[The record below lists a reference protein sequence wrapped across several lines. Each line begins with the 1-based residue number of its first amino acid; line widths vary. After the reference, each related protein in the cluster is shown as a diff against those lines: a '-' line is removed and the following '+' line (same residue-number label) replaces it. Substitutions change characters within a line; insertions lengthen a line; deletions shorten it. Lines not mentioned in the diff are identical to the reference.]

1 MTMMNGAE
9 DLDPVEIQTSDCPAP
24 EDTDFVFR
32 QLAEFNIAQA
42 GPASARELAIF
53 ARQGAGIVAG
63 LIGFTHWNWLH
74 IRFLWVAES
83 LRRQSLGR
91 RLVLAAEYE
100 ARRRGCAHVHLD
112 TFSFQ
117 AVPFYERLGY
127 TVFGRL
133 DDYPPGHTK
142 VFLQKRNL
150 SA

>member
-1 MTMMNGAE
+1 MGYERTGKEGDVTRFIMPDGNGADTI
-9 DLDPVEIQTSDCPAP
+9 DLAALP
-24 EDTDFVFR
+24 ET
-32 QLAEFNIAQA
+32 
-42 GPASARELAIF
+42 PF